1 MLASPDALPGN
12 AAFREGKHRSS
23 DAILQLHRMPAQRQ
37 AEVLGT
43 LMHAQLT
50 VLYNSLHYAPFL
62 LGIGVAGNASSLPP
76 LVLRSML
83 KQRRI
88 LMRMH

>member
-1 MLASPDALPGN
+1 MHAQLPLLL
-12 AAFREGKHRSS
+12 FERSGEEDEVLRDLRRAPCRAPTRS
-23 DAILQLHRMPAQRQ
+23 RWMPAQRQ

-43 LMHAQLT
+43 PMHAQLA
-50 VLYNSLHYAPFL
+50 NICSF
-62 LGIGVAGNASSLPP
+62 LGIGSGNVSSLPS

>member
-1 MLASPDALPGN
+1 MALASTVPSQQLVSQD
-12 AAFREGKHRSS
+12 
-23 DAILQLHRMPAQRQ
+23 ILEPSASIPS
-37 AEVLGT
+37 
-43 LMHAQLT
+43 
-50 VLYNSLHYAPFL
+50 NLHYAPL
-62 LGIGVAGNASSLPP
+62 IGIGSGNASSLPP